1 MAPTIQQKGDKVGRM
16 SHLEVLAEELGPA
29 ATLISD
35 PDITASYSRDQ
46 APFASAATPFAVL
59 LARTASEISIA
70 LKYANENS
78 IPVVTRGAGSGL
90 SGGANSTADS
100 LVISLEKMNQIIEI
114 DTANQIARVQAGVI
128 NLDLDSAA
136 KEFGLA
142 YLPDPASRDWSSLGG
157 NAATNAGGM
166 CCVKYGVTSAHVRA
180 MQVVLASGEIIELGK
195 ATKKSVTTYNL
206 LHLFIGSEGTLGI
219 ITELTLNL
227 EIRPAA
233 PSTLIATFP
242 SVSKAAAAAVALRQY
257 RPSMLEIIDQ
267 TTLKAVEAWHPLGFE
282 VAGSVLLMQLD
293 ENHSLCEA
301 ALETCKQFDLI
312 DGVYSDDPADAA
324 DLIRVR
330 KLAYPALERM
340 GATLLDDVALP
351 ITKIAEFVERVEKL
365 SAEVNLTIGIF
376 GHAGDGN
383 MHPTIVHDHGDVAAA
398 ERAQKAFGQIVE
410 IAQSLGGTASGEHGI
425 GSIKPG
431 FVAKEISKTVID
443 LQRAVKKVFDPNSI
457 LNPGKKIP

>member
-1 MAPTIQQKGDKVGRM
+1 M
-16 SHLEVLAEELGPA
+16 SHLAALSKLLGSDA
-29 ATLISD
+29 SLISD
-35 PDITASYSRDQ
+35 PDITTSYSRDQ
-46 APFASAATPFAVL
+46 APFATAAAPFAVL
-59 LARTASEISIA
+59 LTRSASEISIA

-114 DTANQIARVQAGVI
+114 DSANQIARVQAGVI
-128 NLDLDSAA
+128 NLDLDIAA

-166 CCVKYGVTSAHVRA
+166 CCVKYGVTGAHVRA

-195 ATKKSVTTYNL
+195 ATKKSVTTYDL

-257 RPSMLEIIDQ
+257 RPSMLEIVDQ

-282 VAGSVLLMQLD
+282 VAGSVLIMQLD

-312 DGVYSDDPADAA
+312 DGVYSDDPADAT

-365 SAEVNLTIGIF
+365 SKEVNLTIGIF

-383 MHPTIVHDHGDVAAA
+383 MHPTIVHDHGDLAAA
-398 ERAQKAFGQIVE
+398 ERAQQAFGQIVE

-431 FVAKEISKTVID
+431 FVTKEISKTVID

>member
-1 MAPTIQQKGDKVGRM
+1 M
-16 SHLEVLAEELGPA
+16 SHLAALSKLLGSDA
-29 ATLISD
+29 SLISD

-46 APFASAATPFAVL
+46 APFATAAAPFAVL
-59 LARTASEISIA
+59 LSRSASEISIA

-114 DTANQIARVQAGVI
+114 DSANQIARVQAGVI
-128 NLDLDSAA
+128 NLDLDTAA
-136 KEFGLA
+136 MEFGLA

-166 CCVKYGVTSAHVRA
+166 CCVKYGVTGAHVRA

-195 ATKKSVTTYNL
+195 ATKKSVTTYDL

-257 RPSMLEIIDQ
+257 RPSMLEIVDQ

-282 VAGSVLLMQLD
+282 VAGSVLIMQLD

-312 DGVYSDDPADAA
+312 DGVYSDDPADAT

-365 SAEVNLTIGIF
+365 SKKVNLTIGIF

-383 MHPTIVHDHGDVAAA
+383 MHPTIVHDHGDLAAA
-398 ERAQKAFGQIVE
+398 ERAQQAFGQIVE

-431 FVAKEISKTVID
+431 FVTKEISKTVID

>member
-1 MAPTIQQKGDKVGRM
+1 M
-16 SHLEVLAEELGPA
+16 SHLAALSKVLGSDAS
-29 ATLISD
+29 LISD

-46 APFASAATPFAVL
+46 APFATAAAPFAVL
-59 LARTASEISIA
+59 LARSASEISIA

-78 IPVVTRGAGSGL
+78 ISVVTRGAGSGL

-114 DTANQIARVQAGVI
+114 DSANQIARVQAGVI
-128 NLDLDSAA
+128 NLDLDTAA

-166 CCVKYGVTSAHVRA
+166 CCVKYGVTGAHVRA

-195 ATKKSVTTYNL
+195 ATKKSVTTYDL

-257 RPSMLEIIDQ
+257 RPSMLEIVDQ

-282 VAGSVLLMQLD
+282 VAGSVLIMQLD

-312 DGVYSDDPADAA
+312 DGVYSDDPADAT

-365 SAEVNLTIGIF
+365 SKKVNLTIGIF

-383 MHPTIVHDHGDVAAA
+383 MHPTIVHDHGDLAAA
-398 ERAQKAFGQIVE
+398 ERAQQAFGQIVE

-431 FVAKEISKTVID
+431 FVTKEISKTVID

>member
-1 MAPTIQQKGDKVGRM
+1 M
-16 SHLEVLAEELGPA
+16 SHFAALSELLGPA
-29 ATLISD
+29 ASLISD

-46 APFASAATPFAVL
+46 APFAESAPPFAVL
-59 LARTASEISIA
+59 LAKTATEISIA
-70 LKYANENS
+70 LKYANENK
-78 IPVVTRGAGSGL
+78 IAVVTRGAGSGL
-90 SGGANSTADS
+90 SGGANSSADS
-100 LVISLEKMNQIIEI
+100 LVISLEKMNQILEI
-114 DTANQIARVQAGVI
+114 DSANQIARVQAGVI
-128 NLDLDSAA
+128 NLDLDKAA
-136 KEFGLA
+136 SEFGLA

-166 CCVKYGVTSAHVRA
+166 CCVKYGVTAAHVRA
-180 MQVVLASGEIIELGK
+180 MQVVLANGEIIELGK
-195 ATKKSVTTYNL
+195 ATKKSVTTYDL

-227 EIRPAA
+227 VVRPSA
-233 PSTLIATFP
+233 PATLIATFP
-242 SVSKAAAAAVALRQY
+242 TITKAAAAAAALLQY
-257 RPSMLEIIDQ
+257 RPSMLEIVDQ
-267 TTLKAVEAWHPLGFE
+267 TTLRAVEAWHPLGFE

-293 ENHSLCEA
+293 ENHSLCKA
-301 ALETCKQFDLI
+301 ALETCKSFGSI

-351 ITKIAEFVERVEKL
+351 ITKIAEFVEQVEAL
-365 SAEVNLTIGIF
+365 SKETNLVIGIF

-383 MHPTIVHDHGDVAAA
+383 MHPTIVHDHGDQAAA
-398 ERAQKAFGQIVE
+398 ERAQKAFGKIIE

-431 FVAKEISKTVID
+431 FVANEISTTVIE

>member
-1 MAPTIQQKGDKVGRM
+1 M
-16 SHLEVLAEELGPA
+16 SHLVALAAALGPDV
-29 ATLISD
+29 TLISD

-46 APFASAATPFAVL
+46 APFAAAVAPFAVL
-59 LARTASEISIA
+59 LARSASEISIA
-70 LKYANENS
+70 LKYANENK

-90 SGGANSTADS
+90 SGGANSDAQS

-114 DTANQIARVQAGVI
+114 DSDNQIARVQAGVI
-128 NLDLDSAA
+128 NLDLDTAA

-195 ATKKSVTTYNL
+195 ATKKSVTTYDL

-233 PSTLIATFP
+233 PATLIATFP
-242 SVSKAAAAAVALRQY
+242 NIAKAAAAAAALLQY
-257 RPSMLEIIDQ
+257 RPSMLEIVDQ
-267 TTLKAVEAWHPLGFE
+267 TTLTAVQSWHPLGFE

-301 ALETCKQFDLI
+301 ALTTCKQFDLI

-351 ITKIAEFVERVEKL
+351 INKIAQFVERVEKL
-365 SAEVNLTIGIF
+365 SKEVNLTIGIF

-383 MHPTIVHDHGDVAAA
+383 MHPTIVHDHGDVDAA
-398 ERAQKAFGQIVE
+398 ERAQKAFGQIIE

-425 GSIKPG
+425 GSIKSG
-431 FVAKEISKTVID
+431 FVTNEISKTVID

>member
-1 MAPTIQQKGDKVGRM
+1 M
-16 SHLEVLAEELGPA
+16 SHLAALSKLLGSDA
-29 ATLISD
+29 SLISD
-35 PDITASYSRDQ
+35 PDITTSYSRDQ
-46 APFASAATPFAVL
+46 APFASAAAPFAVL
-59 LARTASEISIA
+59 LARSASEISIA

-90 SGGANSTADS
+90 SGGANSTAGS

-128 NLDLDSAA
+128 NLDLDTAA

-166 CCVKYGVTSAHVRA
+166 CCVKYGVTGAHVRA

-195 ATKKSVTTYNL
+195 ATKKSVTTYDL

-257 RPSMLEIIDQ
+257 RPSMLEIVDQ

-282 VAGSVLLMQLD
+282 VAGSVLIMQLD

-365 SAEVNLTIGIF
+365 STEVNLTIGIF

-383 MHPTIVHDHGDVAAA
+383 MHPTIVHDHGDLAAA

-431 FVAKEISKTVID
+431 FVTKEISKTVID

>member
-1 MAPTIQQKGDKVGRM
+1 M
-16 SHLEVLAEELGPA
+16 SHLAALSKLLGSDA
-29 ATLISD
+29 SLISD

-46 APFASAATPFAVL
+46 APFASAAAPFAVL
-59 LARTASEISIA
+59 LARSASEISIA

-90 SGGANSTADS
+90 SGGANSTAGS

-166 CCVKYGVTSAHVRA
+166 CCVKYGVTGAHVRA

-195 ATKKSVTTYNL
+195 ATKKSVTTYDL

-242 SVSKAAAAAVALRQY
+242 SVAKAAAAAVALRQY

-301 ALETCKQFDLI
+301 ALETCKEFDLI

-330 KLAYPALERM
+330 KLAYPALERL

-383 MHPTIVHDHGDVAAA
+383 MHPTIVHDHGDLAAA

>member
-1 MAPTIQQKGDKVGRM
+1 M
-16 SHLEVLAEELGPA
+16 
-29 ATLISD
+29 
-35 PDITASYSRDQ
+35 
-46 APFASAATPFAVL
+46 
-59 LARTASEISIA
+59 
-70 LKYANENS
+70 
-78 IPVVTRGAGSGL
+78 
-90 SGGANSTADS
+90 
-100 LVISLEKMNQIIEI
+100 
-114 DTANQIARVQAGVI
+114 
-128 NLDLDSAA
+128 
-136 KEFGLA
+136 
-142 YLPDPASRDWSSLGG
+142 
-157 NAATNAGGM
+157 
-166 CCVKYGVTSAHVRA
+166 
-180 MQVVLASGEIIELGK
+180 
-195 ATKKSVTTYNL
+195 TTYDL

-242 SVSKAAAAAVALRQY
+242 SVTKAAAAAAALLQY
-257 RPSMLEIIDQ
+257 RPSMLEIVDQ
-267 TTLKAVEAWHPLGFE
+267 ATLKAVQAWHPLGFE

-383 MHPTIVHDHGDVAAA
+383 MHPTIVHDHGDLAAA

>member
-1 MAPTIQQKGDKVGRM
+1 M
-16 SHLEVLAEELGPA
+16 SHLAALSKLLGSDA
-29 ATLISD
+29 SLISD

-46 APFASAATPFAVL
+46 APFASAAAPFAVL
-59 LARTASEISIA
+59 LARSASEISIA

-128 NLDLDSAA
+128 NLDLDTAA

-166 CCVKYGVTSAHVRA
+166 CCVKYGVTGAHVRA

-195 ATKKSVTTYNL
+195 ATKKSVTTYDL

-227 EIRPAA
+227 EIRPVA

-242 SVSKAAAAAVALRQY
+242 SVTKAAAAAAALLQY
-257 RPSMLEIIDQ
+257 RPAMLEIVDQ

-282 VAGSVLLMQLD
+282 VAGSVLIMQLD
-293 ENHSLCEA
+293 ENHSRCEA
-301 ALETCKQFDLI
+301 ALTTCKEFDLI

-365 SAEVNLTIGIF
+365 SKEVNLTIGIF

-383 MHPTIVHDHGDVAAA
+383 MHPTIVHDHGDLAAA
-398 ERAQKAFGQIVE
+398 ERAQQAFGKIVE

-431 FVAKEISKTVID
+431 FVTKEISKTVID

>member
-1 MAPTIQQKGDKVGRM
+1 MKD
-16 SHLEVLAEELGPA
+16 LAALSVALGPD

-46 APFASAATPFAVL
+46 APFAVSAPPFAVL
-59 LARTASEISIA
+59 LAKNAQEISRA
-70 LKYANENS
+70 LHFANENK

-90 SGGANSTADS
+90 SGGANSDEQT
-100 LVISLEKMNQIIEI
+100 LVISLEKMNQILEI
-114 DTANQIARVQAGVI
+114 DAANQIARVQAGVI
-128 NLDLDSAA
+128 NIDLDNAA
-136 KEFGLA
+136 KDFGLA
-142 YLPDPASRDWSSLGG
+142 YLPDPASREWSTLGG

-180 MQVVLASGEIIELGK
+180 MQVVLATGEIIELGK
-195 ATKKSVTTYNL
+195 ATKKSVSTYDL
-206 LHLFIGSEGTLGI
+206 TKLFIGSEGTLGI
-219 ITELTLNL
+219 ISELTLNL
-227 EIRPAA
+227 EVRPAPPA
-233 PSTLIATFP
+233 TLIATFP
-242 SVSKAAAAAVALRQY
+242 NVAKAAAAAAALLKF
-257 RPSMLEIIDQ
+257 RPAMLEIVDQ

-301 ALETCKQFDLI
+301 ALETCKEFELL
-312 DGVYSDDPADAA
+312 DGAYSTDPADAA

-351 ITKIAEFVERVEKL
+351 ITKIAEFVAKVEDLSRETKL
-365 SAEVNLTIGIF
+365 VIGIF

-383 MHPTIVHDHGDVAAA
+383 MHPTIVHDHGDAAA
-398 ERAQKAFGQIVE
+398 AQRAQQTFARIVE

-425 GSIKPG
+425 GSIKTA
-431 FVAKEISKTVID
+431 FVANEISPKVAE
-443 LQRAVKKVFDPNSI
+443 LQRQIKKTFDPNGI
-457 LNPGKKIP
+457 LNPGKKI

>member
-1 MAPTIQQKGDKVGRM
+1 M
-16 SHLEVLAEELGPA
+16 SHLAALTNLLGPEVS
-29 ATLISD
+29 LISD

-46 APFASAATPFAVL
+46 APFATAAAPFAVL
-59 LARTASEISIA
+59 LARSAAEISIA
-70 LKYANENS
+70 LKYANEHA

-90 SGGANSTADS
+90 SGGANSTSDS
-100 LVISLEKMNQIIEI
+100 LVISLEKMNQILQI
-114 DTANQIARVQAGVI
+114 DSANQIARVQAGVI
-128 NLDLDSAA
+128 NIDLDIAA

-142 YLPDPASRDWSSLGG
+142 YLPDPASREWSSLGG

-166 CCVKYGVTSAHVRA
+166 CCVKYGVTAAHVRA
-180 MQVVLASGEIIELGK
+180 MQVVLACGEIIELGK
-195 ATKKSVTTYNL
+195 ATKKSVTTYDL

-233 PSTLIATFP
+233 PATLIATFP
-242 SVSKAAAAAVALRQY
+242 NITKAASAAAALLQY
-257 RPSMLEIIDQ
+257 RPSMLEIVDQ
-267 TTLKAVEAWHPLGFE
+267 TTLNAVQSWHPLGFE

-293 ENHSLCEA
+293 ENHSLCES
-301 ALETCKQFDLI
+301 ALETCKDFDLI

-330 KLAYPALERM
+330 KLAYPALERL

-351 ITKIAEFVERVEKL
+351 ITKIAEFVEKVEKL
-365 SAEVNLTIGIF
+365 SKEVNLTIGIF

-383 MHPTIVHDHGDVAAA
+383 MHPTIVHDHGDTAAA
-398 ERAQKAFGQIVE
+398 ERAQSAFGQIVE

-425 GSIKPG
+425 GSIKSK
-431 FVAKEISKTVID
+431 FVTNEISNTVIE

>member
-1 MAPTIQQKGDKVGRM
+1 M
-16 SHLEVLAEELGPA
+16 SHLAALSKLLGTDA
-29 ATLISD
+29 SLISD

-46 APFASAATPFAVL
+46 APFASAAAPFAVL
-59 LARTASEISIA
+59 LARSASEISIA

-128 NLDLDSAA
+128 NLDLDTAA

-166 CCVKYGVTSAHVRA
+166 CCVKYGVTGAHVRA
-180 MQVVLASGEIIELGK
+180 MQVVLASGEIIEIGK
-195 ATKKSVTTYNL
+195 ATKKSVTTYDL

-242 SVSKAAAAAVALRQY
+242 SVSKAAAAAASLLQY
-257 RPSMLEIIDQ
+257 RPSMLEIVDQ

-383 MHPTIVHDHGDVAAA
+383 MHPTIVHDHGDLAAA

-431 FVAKEISKTVID
+431 FVTKEISKTVID

>member
-1 MAPTIQQKGDKVGRM
+1 M
-16 SHLEVLAEELGPA
+16 SHLAALSKLLGPDV
-29 ATLISD
+29 TLISD

-46 APFASAATPFAVL
+46 APFAAAAAPFAVL
-59 LARTASEISIA
+59 LARSASEISIA
-70 LKYANENS
+70 LKYANANS

-90 SGGANSTADS
+90 SGGANSSADS

-114 DTANQIARVQAGVI
+114 DSANQIARVQAGVI
-128 NLDLDSAA
+128 NLDLDTAA

-195 ATKKSVTTYNL
+195 ATKKSVTTYDL

-227 EIRPAA
+227 EISPAA

-242 SVSKAAAAAVALRQY
+242 SVSKAAAAAAALLQY
-257 RPSMLEIIDQ
+257 RPSMLEIVDQ

-301 ALETCKQFDLI
+301 ALTTCKQFDSI

-365 SAEVNLTIGIF
+365 SKEVNLTIGIF

-383 MHPTIVHDHGDVAAA
+383 MHPTIVHDHGDLAAA

-425 GSIKPG
+425 GSIKSG
-431 FVAKEISKTVID
+431 FVTNEISKTVIE

>member
-1 MAPTIQQKGDKVGRM
+1 M
-16 SHLEVLAEELGPA
+16 SHLAALSKLLGPEVS
-29 ATLISD
+29 LISD

-46 APFASAATPFAVL
+46 APFATAAAPFAVL
-59 LARTASEISIA
+59 LARSASEISIA

-114 DTANQIARVQAGVI
+114 DSANQIARVQAGVI
-128 NLDLDSAA
+128 NLDLDTAA

-166 CCVKYGVTSAHVRA
+166 CCVKYGVTGAHVRA

-195 ATKKSVTTYNL
+195 ATKKSVTTYDL

-242 SVSKAAAAAVALRQY
+242 SVTKAAAAAAALLQY
-257 RPSMLEIIDQ
+257 RPSMLEIVDQ

-351 ITKIAEFVERVEKL
+351 ITKIAEFVDRVEKL

-383 MHPTIVHDHGDVAAA
+383 MHPTIVHDHGDLAAA
-398 ERAQKAFGQIVE
+398 ERAQQAFGQIVE

>member
-1 MAPTIQQKGDKVGRM
+1 M
-16 SHLEVLAEELGPA
+16 SHLAALSKLLGSDA
-29 ATLISD
+29 SLISD

-46 APFASAATPFAVL
+46 APFASAAAPFAVL
-59 LARTASEISIA
+59 LARSASEISIA

-128 NLDLDSAA
+128 NLDLDTAA

-166 CCVKYGVTSAHVRA
+166 CCVKYGVTGAHVRA

-195 ATKKSVTTYNL
+195 ATKKSVTTYDL

-242 SVSKAAAAAVALRQY
+242 SVSKAAAAAAALLQY
-257 RPSMLEIIDQ
+257 RPAMLEIVDQ

-282 VAGSVLLMQLD
+282 VAGSVLIMQLD
-293 ENHSLCEA
+293 ENHSRCEA
-301 ALETCKQFDLI
+301 ALTTCKEFDLI

-365 SAEVNLTIGIF
+365 SKEVNLTIGIF

-383 MHPTIVHDHGDVAAA
+383 MHPTIVHDHGDLAAA
-398 ERAQKAFGQIVE
+398 ERAQQAFGKIVE

-431 FVAKEISKTVID
+431 FVTKEISKTVID

>member
-1 MAPTIQQKGDKVGRM
+1 M
-16 SHLEVLAEELGPA
+16 SHLAALSKLLGA
-29 ATLISD
+29 DASLISD

-46 APFASAATPFAVL
+46 APFAVSAPPFAVL
-59 LARTASEISIA
+59 LAKNAVEISIA
-70 LKYANENS
+70 LKYANENK

-90 SGGANSTADS
+90 SGGANATAES
-100 LVISLEKMNQIIEI
+100 LLISLEKMSQIIDI
-114 DTANQIARVQAGVI
+114 DAANQIARVQAGVI
-128 NLDLDSAA
+128 NLDLDKAA
-136 KEFGLA
+136 QEFGLA

-166 CCVKYGVTSAHVRA
+166 CCVKYGVTAAHVRA

-195 ATKKSVTTYNL
+195 ATKKSVTTYDL

-227 EIRPAA
+227 VIRPAA
-233 PSTLIATFP
+233 PATLIATFP
-242 SVSKAAAAAVALRQY
+242 NITKAASAATALLKY
-257 RPSMLEIIDQ
+257 RPSMLEIVDQ

-282 VAGSVLLMQLD
+282 VAGAVLLMQLD
-293 ENHSLCEA
+293 ENHSLCEE
-301 ALETCKQFDLI
+301 ALNTCKSFDLI

-351 ITKIAEFVERVEKL
+351 ITKIAEFVEKVEAL
-365 SAEVNLTIGIF
+365 SKERNLVIGIF

-383 MHPTIVHDHGDVAAA
+383 MHPTIVHDHGDHAAA
-398 ERAQKAFGQIVE
+398 ERAQKAFSEIVE

-425 GSIKPG
+425 GSIKAG
-431 FVAKEISKTVID
+431 FVANEISTTVVE

>member
-1 MAPTIQQKGDKVGRM
+1 M
-16 SHLEVLAEELGPA
+16 SHLAALSKLLGTD

-46 APFASAATPFAVL
+46 APFASAAAPFAVL
-59 LARTASEISIA
+59 LAHSASEISIA

-90 SGGANSTADS
+90 SGGANSTAGS

-128 NLDLDSAA
+128 NLDLDTAA

-166 CCVKYGVTSAHVRA
+166 CCVKYGVTGAHVRA

-195 ATKKSVTTYNL
+195 ATKKSVTTYDL

-227 EIRPAA
+227 EIRPSA

-242 SVSKAAAAAVALRQY
+242 SVSKAAAAAASLLQY
-257 RPSMLEIIDQ
+257 RPSMLEIVDQ

-282 VAGSVLLMQLD
+282 VAGSVLIMQLD

-301 ALETCKQFDLI
+301 ALTTCKQFDLI

-365 SAEVNLTIGIF
+365 SAQVNLTIGIF

-383 MHPTIVHDHGDVAAA
+383 MHPTIVHDHGDLAAA
-398 ERAQKAFGQIVE
+398 QRAQKAFGQIVE

-431 FVAKEISKTVID
+431 FVTKEISKTVID